1 MPEMTEKE
9 TEKERIGFVMLNNL
23 FDSVLIK
30 GTTAVSFT
38 FTSFLLCTAC
48 SLVLGLVIALCYQ
61 HQNRGSKNFV
71 LTLALLPSMIQMV
84 IMLVNGNL
92 GTGVAVM
99 GAFGL
104 VRFRSAPG
112 NAREIGSIFLTMA
125 VGLATGMGY
134 LGVAIFFV
142 IFIELIQYL
151 YMKVGLGEEKQDAR
165 TLKITIPEDLDYSE
179 IFDDLFVEFTEG
191 WELLQVRTSNLGSL
205 YKLDYNIILK
215 DRKREKE
222 LIDAL
227 RCRNGNLEIS
237 CGRRESGIGEL

>member
-1 MPEMTEKE
+1 
-9 TEKERIGFVMLNNL
+9 MLNNL
-23 FDSVLIK
+23 FDSVLTK
-30 GTTAVSFT
+30 ETAVVSFT
-38 FTSFLLCTAC
+38 FTSFLMCTAC

-61 HQNRGSKNFV
+61 HQNRGSRNFV

-112 NAREIGSIFLTMA
+112 NAREIGSVFLTMA

-134 LGVAIFFV
+134 LGVSVFFV
-142 IFIELIQYL
+142 ALIELIQFL
-151 YMKVGLGEEKQDAR
+151 YIKIHLGEGKQEER
-165 TLKITIPEDLDYSE
+165 ILKITIPEDLDYSE
-179 IFDDLFVEFTEG
+179 IFEDLLAEFTER
-191 WELLQVRTSNLGSL
+191 WELVQVRTSNLGSL
-205 YKLDYNIILK
+205 FKLDYSVVLK
-215 DRKREKE
+215 DKRREKE